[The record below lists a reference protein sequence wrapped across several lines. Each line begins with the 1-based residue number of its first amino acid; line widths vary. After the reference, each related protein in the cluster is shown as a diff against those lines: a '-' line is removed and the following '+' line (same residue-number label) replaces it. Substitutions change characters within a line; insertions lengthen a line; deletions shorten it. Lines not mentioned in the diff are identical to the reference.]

1 MTPFYLRSLSV
12 SVGLHLGILAMMLIS
27 PNTTQAVLQADE
39 MSKVPQEM
47 ANASA
52 KQPDTIQAVAVD
64 DQEIEQTMQKLQ
76 AERQQKHDAE
86 IAEQKRLANEAQKAR
101 IAKQNEMKRLQEL
114 QKEAEKMKLAQ
125 QKMQKEAQEHLKALE
140 KQKKEQEKQLA
151 DLKAKQQA
159 EAKKAKKLS
168 QEKAQAEKK
177 QQQEAVKLAQQKA
190 QEDHLAQQKAESLAN
205 QQKMAGEVDR
215 YKALIINAIRDQ
227 WILPEN
233 VNPDLSSQFV
243 IRLAPTGAVLDV
255 RLTRSSGDELLDRS
269 AQAAIYKASPLPVP
283 TDANAFNMFREI
295 SLTVRPGNA
304 RG

>member
-1 MTPFYLRSLSV
+1 MTPFYLRSLSI
-12 SVGLHLGILAMMLIS
+12 SLALHVGILAMMLIS
-27 PNTTQAVLQADE
+27 PNNTQAVLQADE

-47 ANASA
+47 AKASA
-52 KQPDTIQAVAVD
+52 KQPETIQAVALD
-64 DQEIEQTMQKLQ
+64 AQEIEQTMQKLQ
-76 AERQQKHDAE
+76 AERQKKHDAE
-86 IAEQKRLANEAQKAR
+86 VAEQKRLANEAEKAR
-101 IAKQNEMKRLQEL
+101 IAKQNEMKHLQEL

-151 DLKAKQQA
+151 ELKVKQQA
-159 EAKKAKKLS
+159 ELEKAKKLA
-168 QEKAQAEKK
+168 QEKAQAVKK
-177 QQQEAVKLAQQKA
+177 QQEAAKIAQQKA
-190 QEDHLAQQKAESLAN
+190 EEDRLAQQKAESLAN

-255 RLTRSSGDELLDRS
+255 RLSRSSGDELLDRS

-283 TDANAFNMFREI
+283 TDANTFNMFREI